1 MQYEVSMTVY
11 LGLVYIFTPDMKFLC
26 LIMWPGKLYT
36 DNDDVDNNV
45 DNNVDGQNMI
55 VRLFG

>member
-26 LIMWPGKLYT
+26 LIMWLGKLYT
-36 DNDDVDNNV
+36 DNDDV